1 MSVLK
6 NLAVTAV
13 IGGMLFSPVAGSIS
27 AQTPQEKREEVRAQ
41 FQENT
46 EKYQENREEVEEK
59 NGNALER
66 RCMLATGT
74 IDTWTNRYAENR
86 NRFQK
91 MEAKVLE
98 ILDKV
103 VARAQEKGKDTTDLE
118 TKTTAFK
125 AKIAGVDS
133 EYAALVRVLNTTK
146 GHACGESEGAFKEA
160 LLAARTQLQVV
171 REAIADAH
179 TFYRDEVRPAAKASL
194 AVERGSNDN

>member
-1 MSVLK
+1 
-6 NLAVTAV
+6 
-13 IGGMLFSPVAGSIS
+13 MLFSPVAGSIS

-91 MEAKVLE
+91 MEAKFQNRWAGVFYIPSVL
-98 ILDKV
+98 ILDL
-103 VARAQEKGKDTTDLE
+103 RA
-118 TKTTAFK
+118 A
-125 AKIAGVDS
+125 
-133 EYAALVRVLNTTK
+133 N
-146 GHACGESEGAFKEA
+146 
-160 LLAARTQLQVV
+160 
-171 REAIADAH
+171 
-179 TFYRDEVRPAAKASL
+179 P
-194 AVERGSNDN
+194 